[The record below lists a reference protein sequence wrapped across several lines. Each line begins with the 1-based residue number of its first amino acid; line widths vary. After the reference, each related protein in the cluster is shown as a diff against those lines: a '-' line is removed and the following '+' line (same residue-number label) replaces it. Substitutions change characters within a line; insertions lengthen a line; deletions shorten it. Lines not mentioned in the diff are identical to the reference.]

1 MAHSGGFFAGAVTV
15 VLVQV
20 GLYLFAGMAHSSG
33 FVTGAVT
40 TAIVGFYLF
49 AGGRINLGTGLGTSS
64 QSSQEQNSTEAPV
77 ESMNPP
83 SGVTKLND
91 SVWKLYSPTWTH
103 EVQIIFFHGLQPG
116 DFENAFWRTWVS
128 TENEQLVWPQKW
140 LTIKFPLAQM
150 LSVSYNSSAKS
161 DAGQTDMYAL
171 GENLVND
178 IIWNLGCG
186 QNCPVFLVGHS
197 LGGIV
202 IKQFILSAIKMKYL
216 LDPDQDKMDIQRIST
231 FLDNFKGAFFY
242 ATPHGGSRVADFAS
256 LLQQSSKV
264 LGLLRT
270 LNTQRTR
277 INEEFSKQRRN
288 WKARTYGVGEHLP
301 TTYLGF
307 NEVVIEEPSARL
319 DVDGYYTHTV
329 ADHFTVCKARDENDS
344 AVIGKLT
351 KFITD
356 TLPSLNRPAGV
367 IKLNDSVWELYSP
380 KESPTMEI
388 IFFHG
393 LQLGDY
399 EHAHWKTWVAT
410 TDEQLL
416 WPQKWLKIKFPRAR
430 ILSVSYN
437 LSAKRDYTG
446 QTDKNTV
453 EYVVKNL
460 MSDIILCSE
469 CGQDLPVVFVGH
481 SLGGIVIKKF
491 MLDTVEM
498 QSTLDHKNDH
508 TNVRRIST
516 FFDNCKGAFFYATPH
531 SGSNLEDFVSLL
543 PERSEV
549 LQFFRILN
557 SRQVNIN
564 AQFDTLSTHLDLQ
577 TYGVGEG
584 LRTRHLNFNEKIVP
598 EESARHKVNGY
609 YTHMDAD
616 HFTVCR
622 ARDEND
628 SVVIGKLTKFITD
641 IQRRLAEAIQ
651 ATFHAHFQKRR

>member
-1 MAHSGGFFAGAVTV
+1 MAHSGGFFAGAVAV
-15 VLVQV
+15 VFVQ
-20 GLYLFAGMAHSSG
+20 
-33 FVTGAVT
+33 
-40 TAIVGFYLF
+40 VGFYLF
-49 AGGRINLGTGLGTSS
+49 AGLAHSSGFSAGALSVALVWFYMFTGGRMSLGTGLGTSS
-64 QSSQEQNSTEAPV
+64 PSSQEQKSTQTPV
-77 ESMNPP
+77 ESMNRP
-83 SGVTKLND
+83 SGITKLND
-91 SVWKLYSPTWTH
+91 SVWELYSPKWTP

-116 DFENAFWRTWVS
+116 DFENAFWRTWAS
-128 TENEQLVWPQKW
+128 TDNEQLVWPQKW
-140 LTIKFPLAQM
+140 LTIKFPLARM

-171 GENLVND
+171 GENLVTD
-178 IIWNLGCG
+178 IITHLECG

-216 LDPDQDKMDIQRIST
+216 LDPDQQKMDIQRIST
-231 FLDNFKGAFFY
+231 FLDNFNGAFFY
-242 ATPHGGSRVADFAS
+242 ATPHGGSRIADFAS

-270 LNTQRTR
+270 LNTQRAR
-277 INEEFSKQRRN
+277 INDEFRQQRRN
-288 WKARTYGVGEHLP
+288 WKARTYGVAEHLP

-307 NEVVIEEPSARL
+307 NEVVVEEPSGRR
-319 DVDGYYTHTV
+319 DVDGFYIHT
-329 ADHFTVCKARDENDS
+329 AGDHFTVCQARDENDS

-367 IKLNDSVWELYSP
+367 TKLNESVWELYSP
-380 KESPTMEI
+380 IKETPTMEI

-393 LQLGDY
+393 LQRDDY
-399 EHAHWKTWVAT
+399 EHAHWKTWVAKS
-410 TDEQLL
+410 DEQLL
-416 WPQKWLKIKFPRAR
+416 WPQKWLTVKFPRAR

-437 LSAKRDYTG
+437 LSANGGYAS
-446 QTDKNTV
+446 QTDMNTV

-469 CGQDLPVVFVGH
+469 CGQNLPVVFVGH
-481 SLGGIVIKKF
+481 SLGGIVMKKF
-491 MLDTVEM
+491 MLDTFEM
-498 QSTLDHKNDH
+498 RSTSEHNEDY
-508 TNVRRIST
+508 TNVRRISR

-531 SGSNLEDFVSLL
+531 SGSNLEKFVSRL

-549 LQFFRILN
+549 LQFFRILD

-564 AQFDTLSTHLDLQ
+564 GQFDTLSTNLDLQ

-584 LRTRHLNFNEKIVP
+584 RPTAHLNFNEKVVP
-598 EESARHKVNGY
+598 EESARHKVNGFY
-609 YTHMDAD
+609 SHRDAD

-641 IQRRLAEAIQ
+641 IQRSAANVIYIR
-651 ATFHAHFQKRR
+651 